1 VDSLAGIYTQLQEDK
16 DDMPPREPQAG
27 APHTP
32 QARLAPTPEALRQLI
47 LDVLA
52 QHPAGLTPGA
62 VASQLGLTTSL
73 TATLQAMTREGLLRR
88 ISAEVYAVAENP

>member
-1 VDSLAGIYTQLQEDK
+1 
-16 DDMPPREPQAG
+16 
-27 APHTP
+27 
-32 QARLAPTPEALRQLI
+32 LI
-47 LDVLA
+47 LHVLA